1 MSNLF
6 STALLL
12 QATKRADRL
21 TKISASISTPEPTKI
36 AIPSGYDSTTGLFK
50 ATTIDGGEVQFAQG
64 NTTAQSNQISVT
76 VASGSLIGFG
86 DWR

>member
-6 STALLL
+6 RTAIAV
-12 QATKRADRL
+12 QSNKRSDRL
-21 TKISASISTPEPTKI
+21 AKLSDKSFQVIASIV
-36 AIPSGYDSTTGLFK
+36 AVPSGFDSTTGLFA
-50 ATTIDGGEVQFAQG
+50 ATTIDGGEVQFTQG
-64 NTTAQSNQISVT
+64 NQTAQSNQISVT